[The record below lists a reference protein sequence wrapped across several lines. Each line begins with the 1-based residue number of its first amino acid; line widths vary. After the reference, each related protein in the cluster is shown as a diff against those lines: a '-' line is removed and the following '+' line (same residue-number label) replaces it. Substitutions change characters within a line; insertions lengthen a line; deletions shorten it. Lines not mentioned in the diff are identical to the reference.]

1 MDTGSTFWFAMGLTL
16 LAGLSTTVGSAF
28 AIIYKEPGSRF
39 MAFILGFTAGVMVLV
54 SFSELLPQGVAAIGF
69 TNAHIGFFIGIVVLF
84 MVDMF
89 FPHSYIMET
98 PEGALNTPEGAS
110 NIQSQHNNKGAKLKK
125 AAVLVAVGIAIHNF
139 PEGMVTFA
147 GALKDVD
154 LGIALAVAISIHNIP
169 EGIAVAVPIYAV
181 TKSANKAFKWSFLS
195 GISEPVGA
203 LLAAVVLMPFLSD
216 ATLGWAL
223 SIVAG
228 FMVFI
233 SLDELLPVANSYM
246 EEHVA
251 IAGVIVGMLV
261 MAVSLALLQ

>member
-1 MDTGSTFWFAMGLTL
+1 MDTGSTFWVAMGLTL
-16 LAGLSTTVGSAF
+16 LAGLSTTIGSAV
-28 AIIYKEPGSRF
+28 AIIYREPGPRF
-39 MAFILGFTAGVMVLV
+39 MAFSLGFTAGVMILV
-54 SFSELLPQGVAAIGF
+54 SFSELIPQGVLAIGF
-69 TNAHIGFFIGIVVLF
+69 TKAHIGFFIGIVILF
-84 MVDMF
+84 LVDMF
-89 FPHSYIMET
+89 FPHSYIME
-98 PEGALNTPEGAS
+98 APEGAS
-110 NIQSQHNNKGAKLKK
+110 TPEGQSDSDNTAKLRK
-125 AAVLVAVGIAIHNF
+125 AAILVAVGVAIHNF

-154 LGIALAVAISIHNIP
+154 LGVALAVAVAIHNIP

-181 TKSANKAFKWSFLS
+181 TKNAKKAFGWSFLS
-195 GISEPVGA
+195 GISEPIGA
-203 LLAAVVLMPFLSD
+203 LLAAAVLMPFLSD

-251 IAGVIVGMLV
+251 IAGVIAGMII
-261 MAVSLALLQ
+261 MAVSLMMLQ

>member
-1 MDTGSTFWFAMGLTL
+1 MDTGSTFWVAMGLTL
-16 LAGLSTTVGSAF
+16 LAGLSTTVGSAV
-28 AIIYKEPGSRF
+28 AIIYREPGPRF
-39 MAFILGFTAGVMVLV
+39 MAFSLGFTAGVMVLV
-54 SFSELLPQGVAAIGF
+54 SFSELLPQGILAIGF
-69 TNAHIGFFIGIVVLF
+69 TNAHIGFFIGMIVLF

-89 FPHSYIMET
+89 FPHSYILET
-98 PEGALNTPEGAS
+98 PEGASSAS
-110 NIQSQHNNKGAKLKK
+110 DSLSNDKTAKLKK

-147 GALKDVD
+147 GALKSVD
-154 LGIALAVAISIHNIP
+154 LGIALAVAIAIHNIP

-181 TKSANKAFKWSFLS
+181 TKSAKKAFGWSFLS

-203 LLAAVVLMPFLSD
+203 LLAAMVLMPFLSD

-223 SIVAG
+223 SVVAG

-251 IAGVIVGMLV
+251 IAGVIAGMIV
-261 MAVSLALLQ
+261 MAVSLALLQP

>member
-1 MDTGSTFWFAMGLTL
+1 MTL
-16 LAGLSTTVGSAF
+16 LAGLSTTVGSAV
-28 AIIYKEPGSRF
+28 AIIYREPGPRF
-39 MAFILGFTAGVMVLV
+39 MAFTLGFTAGVMILV
-54 SFSELLPQGVAAIGF
+54 SFSELLPQGILAIGF
-69 TNAHIGFFIGIVVLF
+69 TNAHIGFFIGIVALF

-98 PEGALNTPEGAS
+98 PEGALNTPETTGDSLQS
-110 NIQSQHNNKGAKLKK
+110 NDKNAKLKK
-125 AAVLVAVGIAIHNF
+125 AAVLVAIGIAIHNF

-147 GALKDVD
+147 GALKDID

-181 TKSANKAFKWSFLS
+181 TRSAKRAFKWSFLS

-203 LLAAVVLMPFLSD
+203 LLAAIVLMPFLSD
-216 ATLGWAL
+216 VTLGWAL
-223 SIVAG
+223 SVVAG

-246 EEHVA
+246 EEHFA
-251 IAGVIVGMLV
+251 IAGVSAGMV
-261 MAVSLALLQ
+261 IMAVSLAMLQ